1 MAVMGRNG
9 LLLLAAFV
17 TISSAVGPQHVCP
30 TKPDVNSTLQ
40 ILYEDKMVPNDQVPE
55 MSLIYPPNITWPD
68 WSSTASN
75 DYKLFMLDPD
85 ISCKRRMTDVCYLH
99 GLVELNITSADNVV
113 RTKTFDDGEYASP
126 SPLPNDT
133 HRYQFH
139 LHRVKEKLNSF
150 VLPTT
155 SQQEVS
161 VDNIKTIF
169 RFPDTLTASFQYKYE
184 QPKAALNKSPSE
196 DKIKY
201 AAQRGLL
208 LWEFLSIVFI
218 KCFIELLLYFKKT
231 SRDTYTYTYIN
242 K

>member
-1 MAVMGRNG
+1 M
-9 LLLLAAFV
+9 LLANYKHDEDQLSLA
-17 TISSAVGPQHVCP
+17 TC
-30 TKPDVNSTLQ
+30 DTLCHCV
-40 ILYEDKMVPNDQVPE
+40 IV
-55 MSLIYPPNITWPD
+55 S
-68 WSSTASN
+68 
-75 DYKLFMLDPD
+75 F
-85 ISCKRRMTDVCYLH
+85 H
-99 GLVELNITSADNVV
+99 FADE
-113 RTKTFDDGEYASP
+113 EYASP